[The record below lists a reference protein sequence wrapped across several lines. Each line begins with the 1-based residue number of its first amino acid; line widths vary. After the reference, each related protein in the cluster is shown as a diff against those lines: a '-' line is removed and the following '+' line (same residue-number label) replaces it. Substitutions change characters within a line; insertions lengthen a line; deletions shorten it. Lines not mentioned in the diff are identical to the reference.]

1 MRTCPQC
8 SEENPERARFCL
20 ACGTPLDAGE
30 AKPQEERRIISVV
43 FVDLVGF
50 TSRSDK
56 QDPEDVQA
64 ILTPYHDL
72 VRRELESF
80 GGVVEKF
87 IGDAIVAVFGA
98 PTAHGDD
105 AERAVRAAL
114 SVRDSVQESD
124 ETELQ
129 LGLQLR
135 IAVNTGEALV
145 SLGARPALGEHMVAG
160 DVVNTAS
167 RLQQAAPID
176 GILVGDET
184 YAATKEL
191 FEYEP
196 AAPIEAK
203 GKAEPVGAWI
213 AIAPLLPAGQRKQ
226 SGAFVG
232 RAHELDVLRGIW
244 ERVAGERAPHLV
256 TILGPAGVGKTRLTQ
271 EFETMVE
278 DLGGRVVRGRSLP
291 YRESSAYFGFSIQVK
306 QLCGIFESD
315 PPELALEKLRARV
328 SEFVTSD
335 AETVTQHLAI
345 LLGLDLEGSVE
356 EREELFFSVRRF
368 IEAVALDRPAMF
380 VFEDIHWADRSL
392 LDLVELLAARLRDL
406 PVLLLALARPE
417 LLDSRPAW
425 GGGLTAYTALPLA
438 PLNPAE
444 AEELAE
450 LLLGQVERER
460 ISTLAETAEG
470 NPLFIE
476 QLAATVAEGSAAK
489 GSLPTTVR
497 GIVAARLDAL
507 PPAERS
513 LLLDAAVVGKV
524 FWRGVLE
531 RMRDGEEELSELLGA
546 LERRD
551 LITRETTSMI
561 EGEQQFSFKHVLIRE
576 VAYELLPR
584 ARRQERHARRRVHR
598 AVDGRAR
605 RGGRGYGAP
614 LARLWRSGA
623 GDRLLRPRRGAGRTR
638 LGEGPGGDPL
648 PRGARSRLSGRRR
661 ASGNAPAAARARAGR
676 RRAHSGRASAH
687 AGELTAGKSA
697 GVTSPAI
704 SRTCSTVCLPRSTEC
719 SRTVSSLGAS

>member
-167 RLQQAAPID
+167 RLQQAAPV
-176 GILVGDET
+176 GGVLVGDET
-184 YAATKEL
+184 YAATKEM

-196 AAPIEAK
+196 AAPVEAK

-368 IEAVALDRPAMF
+368 IEAVALDRPAML

-584 ARRQERHARRRVHR
+584 ARRQERHARAAEFIEQSTAELGEAGAATARHWRDSGDPERAIVYFVRAAEQAERGWAKDQAAILYREALDLVSQDDAEQVGTLRRR
-598 AVDGRAR
+598 LA
-605 RGGRGYGAP
+605 
-614 LARLWRSGA
+614 LAR
-623 GDRLLRPRRGAGRTR
+623 
-638 LGEGPGGDPL
+638 
-648 PRGARSRLSGRRR
+648 
-661 ASGNAPAAARARAGR
+661 AAAVHIPDARQLMR
-676 RRAHSGRASAH
+676 ES
-687 AGELTAGKSA
+687 
-697 GVTSPAI
+697 
-704 SRTCSTVCLPRSTEC
+704 
-719 SRTVSSLGAS
+719 